1 MNTRCAAVTG
11 PKTHRATQHS
21 PRRQRS
27 LNNSLNAAAF
37 ERLLYW
43 LDPDPESAGL
53 KYESIRDGLIMMF
66 RARHCDCAEDLAD
79 TTFERVTRKLA
90 ALTGFTGDPARYFF
104 GVAKK
109 VYLEYRHETIAKRK
123 QVECSLLT
131 NVNDQ
136 DMENLLLRLDDALSA
151 IPQSDRDLILTYYTG
166 TGRTKINHRQDL
178 ATQFGLGPNSLRLR
192 VFRIRRVIK
201 NYMLGFQAPQ

>member
-1 MNTRCAAVTG
+1 MNTQCAAVTG
-11 PKTHRATQHS
+11 PKTHRATQQS
-21 PRRQRS
+21 PRRQCS
-27 LNNSLNAAAF
+27 PNNSLNAAAF

-43 LDPDPESAGL
+43 LGPDPESAAL

-178 ATQFGLGPNSLRLR
+178 ATQFGLGPNALRLR